1 MMDWQDLHYFAVLS
15 RTGSLSA
22 AARELGVDHA
32 TVGRRVAALEN
43 VLCLRLVERL
53 PRSTRITS
61 DGLAIAQLVQS
72 MEQSVHA
79 LDRAVQKLAQSTIAT
94 VRISAPP
101 AVAAKLI
108 APHVAAFHQANPDI
122 MLVLS
127 GSTQNVALD
136 RGEADIAIRMVKPEA
151 PELLIR
157 RVGAMHFGL
166 YATVAV
172 AGSPPRSLKFIAY
185 DAALDHLDQQ
195 VWLRRMLAG
204 RSIVFQA
211 SDLFG
216 QQEAARAGVG
226 AAVLPRFMGD
236 TDQSLVELP
245 TTVPP
250 PVRDLWL
257 ATYDDLRK
265 VPAIRLVMNFLVDII
280 SKACPV
286 R

>member
-32 TVGRRVAALEN
+32 TVGRRVAALEK
-43 VLCLRLVERL
+43 VLCLRLIERL
-53 PRSTRITS
+53 PRSTRMTS
-61 DGLAIAQLVQS
+61 DGLEVAQLVQE
-72 MEQSVHA
+72 MEQSVHV
-79 LDRAVQKLAQSTIAT
+79 LDRVVRRLAKSTIAT

-127 GSTQNVALD
+127 GSAQNAALD
-136 RGEADIAIRMVKPEA
+136 RGEADIAIRMAKPES

-166 YATVAV
+166 YATAAV
-172 AGSPPRSLKFIAY
+172 SKLPELSLKFIAY
-185 DAALDHLDQQ
+185 DATLDHLDQQ
-195 VWLRRMLAG
+195 VWLRAILVG

-216 QQEAARAGVG
+216 QQEAARAGIG

-236 TDQSLVELP
+236 NDPSLVELS
-245 TTVPP
+245 TSIPP

-257 ATYDDLRK
+257 TTYSDLRK
-265 VPAIRLVMNFLVDII
+265 VPAIRLVMNFLVDIVG
-280 SKACPV
+280 KACPQS
-286 R
+286 

>member
-1 MMDWQDLHYFAVLS
+1 MIDWQDLHYFAVLA

-43 VLCLRLVERL
+43 MLDLRLIHRL
-53 PRSTRITS
+53 PRSTSLTN
-61 DGLAIAQLVQS
+61 DGLAISALAQG
-72 MEQSVHA
+72 MEQSVHDI
-79 LDRAVQKLAQSTIAT
+79 DRVARRLSKSTVAT

-101 AVAAKLI
+101 AVAVKLI
-108 APHVAAFHQANPDI
+108 APHVAAFHDANPEI

-127 GSTQNVALD
+127 GTAQNAALD
-136 RGEADIAIRMVKPEA
+136 RGEADIAIRMAKPEA
-151 PELLIR
+151 AELLIR
-157 RVGAMHFGL
+157 RIGAMHFGL
-166 YATVAV
+166 YATTVVAS
-172 AGSPPRSLKFIAY
+172 GPEQGLKFIAY

-195 VWLRRMLAG
+195 VWLRAILAG

-216 QQEAARAGVG
+216 QLEAARAGLG

-236 TDQSLVELP
+236 SDPMLVELK
-245 TTVPP
+245 TSVPP

-257 ATYDDLRK
+257 TTYSDLRK
-265 VPAIRLVMNFLVDII
+265 VPAIRLVMTFLADII
-280 SKACPV
+280 GKACPM

>member
-1 MMDWQDLHYFAVLS
+1 MIDWQDLHYFAVLS

-32 TVGRRVAALEN
+32 TIGRRVAALER
-43 VLCLRLVERL
+43 VLGLRLIECL
-53 PRSTRITS
+53 PRSTRMTS
-61 DGLAIAQLVQS
+61 DGLSIAQLVQG

-79 LDRAVQKLAQSTIAT
+79 LDRAVRRLAKSTIAT

-108 APHVAAFHQANPDI
+108 APHVAAFHRENPDI

-127 GSTQNVALD
+127 GSAQNAALD
-136 RGEADIAIRMVKPEA
+136 RGEADIAIRMARAEA

-157 RVGAMHFGL
+157 RVGAMHFAL
-166 YATVAV
+166 YATAAV
-172 AGSPPRSLKFIAY
+172 ARLPEHGLKFIAY

-195 VWLRRMLAG
+195 VWLRTILAG

-216 QQEAARAGVG
+216 QQEAARAGIG

-236 TDQSLVELP
+236 SDRLLVELP
-245 TTVPP
+245 TTVAP

-265 VPAIRLVMNFLVDII
+265 VPSIRLAMNFLVDII
-280 SKACPV
+280 GKACPQ